1 MYGVL
6 DSTGV
11 YNINSSAM
19 EVLERVGVIIDNDFI
34 LNLLERAGVE
44 VDRKTKVARFP
55 EYLIRYEVNKAPSNF
70 TLYSRGGQK
79 LRVGK
84 RKPLVIPSAN
94 ATWILDIESREP
106 RPATKK
112 DVEQTCRL
120 SDALEHTDICSPSVL
135 PQDVEPK
142 LMDVH
147 AAEGMMRNSSKPY
160 FIAPS
165 DEEQASYIIEM
176 AAIVAGGMMELEKRP
191 IITLFVSPTSPLRL
205 GIRELEIVR
214 RSVEHNLPIFVA
226 PCPNSG
232 VTSPISLAGTLVLM
246 CAEYLALTLIVELLN
261 PGNPVVVGGAPGIT
275 DMRTGNISYASVETA
290 LMGAAIAQIGSFYHL
305 PSYAATSD
313 TGSFELDAQAGYE
326 TAWTTILPIIAGIDL
341 VIAPG
346 HLGAYTIAS
355 YEKLVM
361 DNEILGAIKRILK
374 GIEIS
379 EATLAVDVIEAVGPK
394 GHFLA
399 QRHTREQYARERWT
413 PKISNRMGFYEWS
426 KEKLNLWDRA
436 RREAME
442 ILGTHQPE
450 SIERDREEGI
460 RNIVK
465 EATKRAR
472 SV

>member
-1 MYGVL
+1 MYKVL
-6 DSTGV
+6 DSAEI
-11 YNINSSAM
+11 YSIHSSAM
-19 EVLERVGVIIDNDFI
+19 EVLERVGVLIENDFI
-34 LNLLERAGVE
+34 LDLLKRVGAE
-44 VDRKTKVARFP
+44 VDGKTKIARFA
-55 EYLIRYEVNKAPSNF
+55 EYLIKDKVTKVPSNF
-70 TLYSRGGQK
+70 TLYSRSGQK

-84 RKPLVIPSAN
+84 KRPLVIPSAN
-94 ATWILDIESREP
+94 ATRILDIQSREP
-106 RPATKK
+106 RPATKE
-112 DVEQTCRL
+112 DVEQTCKL

-135 PQDVEPK
+135 PQDVEPE
-142 LMDVH
+142 LMDIY

-160 FIAPS
+160 FLAPS

-176 AAIVAGGMMELEKRP
+176 AAIVAGGMIELEKEP
-191 IITLFVSPTSPLRL
+191 IITIFVSPTSPLRL
-205 GIRELEIVR
+205 GIRELEIAR
-214 RSVEHNLPIFVA
+214 RSVKHNIPIFVA

-232 VTSPISLAGTLVLM
+232 VTSPISLAGTLVLI
-246 CAEYLALTLIVELLN
+246 CAEYLALTFIVELLN
-261 PGNPVVVGGAPGIT
+261 PGNPVVIGGAPGIT

-326 TAWTTILPIIAGIDL
+326 TAWTTIMPIIAGIDL

-374 GIEIS
+374 GIDIS
-379 EATLAVDVIEAVGPK
+379 DTALAVDVIEAVGPK

-399 QRHTREQYARERWT
+399 QKHTREHYTKERWM
-413 PKISNRMGFYEWS
+413 PKISNRIGFSDWS

-436 RREAME
+436 KREAVE
-442 ILGTHQPE
+442 ILRTHQPE
-450 SIERDREEGI
+450 PLERDREEGI
-460 RNIVK
+460 RNILK
-465 EATKRAR
+465 KASKRAR
-472 SV
+472 SA